1 MSITDKIIETVMD
14 KVGVEQSHID
24 KSKEIL
30 DMITFTMDDGNE
42 VIIINIGQNIEI
54 KIKK

>member
-14 KVGVEQSHID
+14 KVGVEQAHID

-30 DMITFTMDDGNE
+30 DMITFTKEDGKDVVLITVGEN
-42 VIIINIGQNIEI
+42 VQVKIIR
-54 KIKK
+54 

>member
-1 MSITDKIIETVMD
+1 MSIADKIIETVMN

-30 DMITFTMDDGNE
+30 DMITFTKEDGKDVVLIKVGEN
-42 VIIINIGQNIEI
+42 VQI
-54 KIKK
+54 KIIK

>member
-14 KVGVEQSHID
+14 KVGVEQAHID

-30 DMITFTMDDGNE
+30 DMITFTKEDGKDVVLIKVGEN
-42 VIIINIGQNIEI
+42 VQVKIIR
-54 KIKK
+54 

>member
-1 MSITDKIIETVMD
+1 MSITDKIIQTVMH
-14 KVGVEQSHID
+14 KVGVEQAHID

-30 DMITFTMDDGNE
+30 EMITFTMDDGNE
-42 VIIINIGQNIEI
+42 VMIINIGQNIEI